1 MEKKDGS
8 VGLFVF
14 GGITIFILAVANII
28 HLPFLISVLV
38 ERVQNGFEYG
48 SGAALGALL
57 IWIYELMALPVLI
70 CGIVFLLL
78 HIKRKTSL
86 MYFVPALVLVP
97 LLAVQYI
104 MTNLLLLV

>member
-48 SGAALGALL
+48 S
-57 IWIYELMALPVLI
+57 
-70 CGIVFLLL
+70 
-78 HIKRKTSL
+78 
-86 MYFVPALVLVP
+86 
-97 LLAVQYI
+97 
-104 MTNLLLLV
+104 